1 MPIDLSSPTPSN
13 VLLVDDNEANLIALS
28 AVLEQLGQ
36 NLITA
41 RSGEEALR
49 LVLDHDFAVILL
61 DMRMPGMDG
70 LETAAAIK
78 QRSKSRHTPII
89 FLTAES
95 GEAPR
100 AKGYAFGAVDY
111 LTKPYDPEI
120 VRSKVAVFVELY
132 HRGERIKAQ
141 EERLRILAQER
152 LRFVVTHAPI
162 ILFALDAQ
170 GVFTLSEG
178 SELTVLGIAAGEH
191 VGKSVFD
198 LYADE
203 PELIEN
209 ARRAL
214 RGEQLMSVGYLRRF
228 DMFFETQWIPVKQGG
243 KVTGVIGLATNVT
256 ARRRAEEE
264 RAAAVARELQAQV
277 EHVTKLKQI
286 EAELQAAVR
295 VRDDFLSIASH
306 ELNTP
311 LTPLKMQLGA
321 LQRRAWSP
329 KEGPRRLQVIERQ
342 VDRMTRLVAQLLDV
356 SRISGG
362 RLELSPERVE
372 ILSLVLAA
380 ATNFGPDLQRTG
392 SKLLLDL
399 GGPILGYW
407 DPIRIEQVVANLLSN
422 AIKYGRGNPITIRVR
437 REESTVRLTVI
448 DEGIG
453 IAPEQQGL
461 IFERFERAVSVRH
474 YGGFGIGLWIVRQV
488 VQSCGGTISVE
499 SSLGAGSRFDVLLP
513 LHEEEPPQPDVAP
526 RHT

>member
-1 MPIDLSSPTPSN
+1 M
-13 VLLVDDNEANLIALS
+13 
-28 AVLEQLGQ
+28 
-36 NLITA
+36 A

-70 LETAAAIK
+70 LETAATIK
-78 QRSKSRHTPII
+78 QRPKSKHTPII

-95 GEAPR
+95 GDVVR
-100 AKGYAFGAVDY
+100 AKSYAFGAVDY
-111 LTKPYDPEI
+111 ITKPYDPEI
-120 VRSKVAVFVELY
+120 IRSKVAVFVELY
-132 HRGERIKAQ
+132 ARGERIKAQ
-141 EERLRILAQER
+141 EERLRLLAQEQ
-152 LRFVVTHAPI
+152 LRFVVTHAPVV
-162 ILFALDAQ
+162 LFALDAA
-170 GVFTLSEG
+170 GTFTLSEG
-178 SELTVLGIAAGEH
+178 SELLALGLEPGKV

-198 LYADE
+198 VYAEE
-203 PELIEN
+203 PEICAS

-214 RGEQLMSVGYLRRF
+214 AGEQLTTIGHVRRF
-228 DMFFETQWIPVKQGG
+228 GLSFETRWIPVKSDQ
-243 KVTGVIGLATNVT
+243 KVTGVIGIALNIT
-256 ARRRAEEE
+256 ARLRAEEE

-321 LQRRAWSP
+321 LQRHAWSP
-329 KEGPRRLQVIERQ
+329 KDGPRRLQVIERQ

-362 RLELSPERVE
+362 RLELAVERVE
-372 ILSLVLAA
+372 ILALVLAA
-380 ATNFGPDLQRTG
+380 ARQFGPDLQRTG
-392 SKLLLDL
+392 SKLVLDL
-399 GGPILGYW
+399 GGPIHGYW

-422 AIKYGRGNPITIRVR
+422 AIKYGRGNTITVRVR
-437 REESTVRLTVI
+437 REANDARITVI

-453 IAPEQQGL
+453 IAPDQQAR

-488 VQSCGGTISVE
+488 VRSCGGSISVE
-499 SSLGAGSRFDVLLP
+499 SALGAGSRFDVVLP
-513 LHEEEPPQPDVAP
+513 IADEPSPDVAP